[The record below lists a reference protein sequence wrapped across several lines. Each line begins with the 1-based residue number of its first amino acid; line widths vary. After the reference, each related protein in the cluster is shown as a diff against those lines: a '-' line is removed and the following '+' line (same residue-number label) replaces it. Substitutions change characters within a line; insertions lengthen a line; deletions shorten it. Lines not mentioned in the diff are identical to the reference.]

1 MLSRPARAM
10 FDLGRH
16 VERAD
21 ASARLLDAHTALLD
35 AATATSAHATA
46 PDAAAPGAVGL
57 PDALVSLVTGTR
69 PPAGPL
75 GRDGLMRALA
85 YDPASPVSVLGS
97 WASARSDA
105 RAAREV
111 LPAQVLEVLAATR
124 AAMPAGRWRASDSA
138 AFFAWVRE
146 RTAVVVGAL
155 EATAPRDEGW
165 HFLLLGRQLER
176 AAASATL
183 AASTALHPEAAAEP
197 AAGTG
202 SHRSGRRAA
211 AVLPRAWYEVLRAAG
226 APTVMAGAATTAT
239 EAAHLLLL
247 ERRWPRSVVAALVAA
262 EEALDALASHGVAA
276 EALDGPRRRVA
287 TVRTELE
294 YRPLAEVLGD
304 LGATAARVER
314 TAAAA
319 AAGVEHAALAAD
331 EPTRWLVHAG

>member
-21 ASARLLDAHTALLD
+21 ASARLLDAHLALLD
-35 AATATSAHATA
+35 AASL
-46 PDAAAPGAVGL
+46 DAAVPGESGL
-57 PDALVSLVTGTR
+57 PGALVSLVAGAR
-69 PPAGPL
+69 APAGPV
-75 GRDGLMRALA
+75 GSDGLLRALA
-85 YDPASPVSVLGS
+85 YDPASPVSVLGA
-97 WASARSDA
+97 WAAARADA

-111 LPAQVLEVLAATR
+111 LPEQVLEVLAATR
-124 AAMPAGRWRASDSA
+124 AAMPTGRWRASDST

-176 AAASATL
+176 AAATARL
-183 AASTALHPEAAAEP
+183 VASTALHGPAASADP

-211 AVLPRAWYEVLRAAG
+211 SLPPVWHEVLRAAG
-226 APTVMAGAATTAT
+226 APTVMVSAATTAAA
-239 EAAHLLLL
+239 AAHLVVV

-262 EEALDALASHGVAA
+262 EDALEALASHGVTA

-287 TVRTELE
+287 AVRTELE
-294 YRPLAEVLGD
+294 YRPVAEVLAD
-304 LGATAARVER
+304 LGGTAARVER
-314 TAAAA
+314 AAAAA